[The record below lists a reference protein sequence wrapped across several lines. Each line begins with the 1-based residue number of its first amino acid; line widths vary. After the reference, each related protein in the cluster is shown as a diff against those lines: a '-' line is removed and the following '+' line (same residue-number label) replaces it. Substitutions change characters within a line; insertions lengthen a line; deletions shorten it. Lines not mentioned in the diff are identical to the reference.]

1 MTLLQKGLSTAKRA
15 HLPWY
20 PALPASA
27 GFVWGG
33 EKGFCSGLIHVNS
46 WLKIL
51 DLERTLRCKLRSM
64 DIQKDKLTIQE
75 VAKAT
80 GLTPHTLRYYE
91 RIGLIHPINRQEN
104 TRRYYSAEDIGW
116 IDFLL
121 KLRATGMSIKDMQRY
136 AELQRQG
143 DETLPERVEMLKSLR
158 DQVEAHIADLHEHLK
173 LVYYKIEFYQ
183 KIVDEKVLER
193 L

>member
-1 MTLLQKGLSTAKRA
+1 
-15 HLPWY
+15 
-20 PALPASA
+20 
-27 GFVWGG
+27 
-33 EKGFCSGLIHVNS
+33 
-46 WLKIL
+46 
-51 DLERTLRCKLRSM
+51 M

-91 RIGLIHPINRQEN
+91 RIGLIHPINREEN
-104 TRRYYSAEDIGW
+104 TRRIYTADDVGW

-143 DETLPERVEMLKSLR
+143 DETLPERVEMLMSLR
-158 DQVEAHIADLHEHLK
+158 DKVEVHIAGLNEHLK
-173 LVYYKIEFYQ
+173 LVYYK
-183 KIVDEKVLER
+183 
-193 L
+193 